1 MNEIWANRLVAG
13 TKVWAEV
20 SDFRRNAVKE
30 VLRGRV
36 EKKIITEADYQKIT
50 GDAFGE
56 YGQD

>member
-20 SDFRRNAVKE
+20 PASRRGAVKD

-36 EKKIITEADYQKIT
+36 ADKSLTAERYEEITEEVYT
-50 GDAFGE
+50 V
-56 YGQD
+56 